1 MIKEAITS
9 FFGTVRERLSNPLL
23 GAFILSWSVLNWRI
37 IYTILRPL
45 DTAAATIEAVDS
57 YGTYW
62 LSLIYPLLVACL
74 YAVAYPWAKFVIFL
88 VQSIPTHKLRMRQFR
103 YEESVLNAKRNV
115 LSLEAD
121 LSLIRLRGEL
131 AIEIEK
137 LTAQDQIEAMK
148 HERQY
153 QREQQK
159 IDREN
164 ARRQHEVDLESMKQQ
179 AQDQIEAKKL
189 ERQFELEQKKLDRDQ
204 QRHMQVIQLQD
215 GKNRQNQ

>member
-37 IYTILRPL
+37 MYTILRPL
-45 DTAAATIEAVDS
+45 DTAAATIQAVDS
-57 YGTYW
+57 YGTYS
-62 LSLIYPLLVACL
+62 LSLIYPAVVAFL
-74 YAVAYPWAKFVIFL
+74 YAVVYPWIKFVIFL
-88 VQSIPTHKLRMRQFR
+88 VQSIPTQKLRMRQCR

-115 LSLEAD
+115 LSLESD

-137 LTAQDQIEAMK
+137 LQAQDQIEAIK
-148 HERQY
+148 HDRQY
-153 QREQQK
+153 QREHQE

-164 ARRQHEVDLESMKQQ
+164 ARRQHEVDLQSMKQQ

-189 ERQFELEQKKLDRDQ
+189 ERQFELEQNRLDREH
-204 QRHMQVIQLQD
+204 QRRMQEIKMQD
-215 GKNRQNQ
+215 AKLRQNQ